1 MRRAWLGRLDHEIGQ
16 QSSYASMNTLGYV
29 KFFRGRVQIEHP
41 QIDPKLHDA
50 ESIEYRDFLLQCN
63 PTNVFSICTKGNHR
77 FRARTVLCIDQN
89 DISACRMDNIYTVV
103 EGMAELIWINR
114 LYGVHGSDPPDHERE
129 SEAQYR

>member
-1 MRRAWLGRLDHEIGQ
+1 MRRAWLDRLDHEIGQ

-29 KFFRGRVQIEHP
+29 KFFRGRVQIERP

-50 ESIEYRDFLLQCN
+50 KSIEQRHFLLQCN

-103 EGMAELIWINR
+103 GGMA
-114 LYGVHGSDPPDHERE
+114 
-129 SEAQYR
+129 